1 MHSALDYTVAH
12 TALLRSNKRDA
23 SLIISK
29 RLTRIGKLA
38 VSLGEKPSD
47 DEGDEVADA
56 AEVVGGPVMRHGH
69 ALVMSVAQVEA
80 DVVPK
85 KKHWGNKKF
94 FFIFILKFSKENSAF
109 GFGQ

>member
-1 MHSALDYTVAH
+1 MHCALDYTVAH

-69 ALVMSVAQVEA
+69 ALVMSVAQVVA
-80 DVVPK
+80 DVVPN
-85 KKHWGNKKF
+85 GAQY
-94 FFIFILKFSKENSAF
+94 IGTRGVCLLCALIL
-109 GFGQ
+109 QRHVQTCY